1 VIKAKP
7 KRVLYR
13 IILPFTLLIILVAS
27 LSWYFS
33 ASFITR
39 HMDQSLIQQMHQV
52 AAAIS
57 KSSYLLNPAVLQ
69 QVKAV
74 IDAEVVVFDREG
86 RILSATGSKRS
97 FQAGC
102 LRIDKP
108 SAEDPISGSDVLI
121 DGIRYRTVVHPVPLP
136 EQGRAFLSLWKPTA
150 ETDRLKRRIVL
161 GMGGI
166 SLLGILA
173 MAAIGFV
180 IARSITAP
188 VEELLTTTEKVA
200 EGQMDVQARVSGG
213 DEIGRLAVSFNNM
226 IVRLKAFEQQR
237 VESEKLAAA
246 DQMVAGFVHEVR
258 NPMTSIKMLAQVL
271 HGRLKDRPDD
281 QEMLGSLVNEI
292 NRLDRIIQE
301 MIHRTRPG
309 ELQREWRN
317 LNKQVEDVV
326 QLARQSL
333 AESQIPIASQLAESS
348 PEIYVDAEKI
358 KQVLWNLILNARDAM
373 PDGGSIAV
381 ATREI
386 GETQIELIVE
396 DSGPGV
402 SEIDPE
408 RLFQPFFTTKPE
420 GVGLGLP
427 ISRKIV
433 EQHGGTLRLENRPE
447 GGARATVVLPVKT
460 DNQTD
465 LS

>member
-1 VIKAKP
+1 
-7 KRVLYR
+7 
-13 IILPFTLLIILVAS
+13 
-27 LSWYFS
+27 
-33 ASFITR
+33 
-39 HMDQSLIQQMHQV
+39 
-52 AAAIS
+52 
-57 KSSYLLNPAVLQ
+57 
-69 QVKAV
+69 
-74 IDAEVVVFDREG
+74 
-86 RILSATGSKRS
+86 
-97 FQAGC
+97 
-102 LRIDKP
+102 
-108 SAEDPISGSDVLI
+108 
-121 DGIRYRTVVHPVPLP
+121 
-136 EQGRAFLSLWKPTA
+136 
-150 ETDRLKRRIVL
+150 
-161 GMGGI
+161 
-166 SLLGILA
+166 
-173 MAAIGFV
+173 
-180 IARSITAP
+180 
-188 VEELLTTTEKVA
+188 
-200 EGQMDVQARVSGG
+200 
-213 DEIGRLAVSFNNM
+213 
-226 IVRLKAFEQQR
+226 
-237 VESEKLAAA
+237 
-246 DQMVAGFVHEVR
+246 
-258 NPMTSIKMLAQVL
+258 
-271 HGRLKDRPDD
+271 
-281 QEMLGSLVNEI
+281 
-292 NRLDRIIQE
+292 

>member
-1 VIKAKP
+1 
-7 KRVLYR
+7 
-13 IILPFTLLIILVAS
+13 
-27 LSWYFS
+27 
-33 ASFITR
+33 
-39 HMDQSLIQQMHQV
+39 
-52 AAAIS
+52 
-57 KSSYLLNPAVLQ
+57 
-69 QVKAV
+69 
-74 IDAEVVVFDREG
+74 
-86 RILSATGSKRS
+86 
-97 FQAGC
+97 
-102 LRIDKP
+102 
-108 SAEDPISGSDVLI
+108 
-121 DGIRYRTVVHPVPLP
+121 
-136 EQGRAFLSLWKPTA
+136 
-150 ETDRLKRRIVL
+150 
-161 GMGGI
+161 
-166 SLLGILA
+166 
-173 MAAIGFV
+173 
-180 IARSITAP
+180 
-188 VEELLTTTEKVA
+188 
-200 EGQMDVQARVSGG
+200 MDVQARVSGG